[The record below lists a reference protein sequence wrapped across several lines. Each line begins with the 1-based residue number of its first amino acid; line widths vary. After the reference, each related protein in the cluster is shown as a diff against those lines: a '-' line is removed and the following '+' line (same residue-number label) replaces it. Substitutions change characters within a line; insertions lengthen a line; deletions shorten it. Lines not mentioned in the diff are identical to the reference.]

1 MRGLNGKV
9 AIVTGGTQ
17 GIGSAVAERFATEGA
32 RVVITS
38 RDGTKAEQA
47 AEKIKQHGGDARGLP
62 VSINDR
68 DSVKD
73 LVDGVIEDYGSIDI
87 LVNNAATVRDTL
99 LMRMKQDD
107 WDEVMRVNLG
117 GVFVCTQ
124 AVIRTMMRQRSGR
137 IINLTSI
144 VGLTGNAGQANYSA
158 SKAGIIGFTK
168 SVAKEVGSR
177 GITVNAIA
185 PGFIETA
192 MTESLPDAVRTAFL
206 DATPLSRS
214 GQPEDVAG
222 IAAFLASDDASFITG
237 QVIQRRWRNGHVKER
252 SGTV

>member
-9 AIVTGGTQ
+9 AIITGGAQ
-17 GIGSAVAERFATEGA
+17 GIGSAVAERFAAEGA

-38 RDGTKAEQA
+38 RDGTKAEEA
-47 AEKIKQHGGDARGLP
+47 AEALKQKGGDARGLAAA
-62 VSINDR
+62 IDDR

-73 LVDGVIEDYGSIDI
+73 LVDGVIEACGSIDV

-99 LMRMKQDD
+99 LMRMKQAD
-107 WDEVMRVNLG
+107 WDEVMQVNLG
-117 GVFVCTQ
+117 GVFICTQ
-124 AVIRTMMRQRSGR
+124 AVIRQMMRQRSGR

-144 VGLTGNAGQANYSA
+144 VGLSGNPGQANYAA

-185 PGFIETA
+185 PGYIETA
-192 MTESLPDAVRTAFL
+192 MTASLPEAVRTAFL
-206 DATPLSRS
+206 DATPLSRA
-214 GQPEDVAG
+214 GQPDDVAG
-222 IAAFLASDDASFITG
+222 IAAFLASDDAAFITG
-237 QVIQRRWRNGHVKER
+237 QVMRVDG
-252 SGTV
+252 GMGM

>member
-9 AIVTGGTQ
+9 AIITGGAQ
-17 GIGSAVAERFATEGA
+17 GIGSAVAERFAAEGA

-38 RDGTKAEQA
+38 RDGTKAEEA
-47 AEKIKQHGGDARGLP
+47 AEALKQNGGDARGLAAA
-62 VSINDR
+62 IDDR

-73 LVDGVIEDYGSIDI
+73 LVDRVIEAYGAIDV

-99 LMRMKQDD
+99 LMRMKQAD
-107 WDEVMRVNLG
+107 WDEVMQVNLG
-117 GVFVCTQ
+117 GVFICTQ
-124 AVIRTMMRQRSGR
+124 AVIRQMMRQRSGR

-144 VGLTGNAGQANYSA
+144 VGLSGNPGQANYAA

-185 PGFIETA
+185 PGYIETA
-192 MTESLPDAVRTAFL
+192 MTASLPEAVRTAFL
-206 DATPLSRS
+206 DATPLSRA
-214 GQPEDVAG
+214 GQPDDVAG
-222 IAAFLASDDASFITG
+222 IAAFLASDDAAFITG
-237 QVIQRRWRNGHVKER
+237 QVMRVDG
-252 SGTV
+252 GMGM

>member
-9 AIVTGGTQ
+9 AIITGGAQ
-17 GIGSAVAERFATEGA
+17 GIGSAVAERFAAEGA

-38 RDGTKAEQA
+38 RDGTKAEEA
-47 AEKIKQHGGDARGLP
+47 AEALRQNGGDATGLSA
-62 VSINDR
+62 VIDDR

-73 LVDGVIEDYGSIDI
+73 LVDGVIEACGAIDV

-99 LMRMKQDD
+99 LMRMKQAD
-107 WDEVMRVNLG
+107 WDEVMQVNLG
-117 GVFVCTQ
+117 GVFICTQ
-124 AVIRTMMRQRSGR
+124 AVIRQMMRQRSGR

-144 VGLTGNAGQANYSA
+144 VGLSGNPGQANYAA

-185 PGFIETA
+185 PGYIETA
-192 MTESLPDAVRTAFL
+192 MTASLPEAVRTAFL
-206 DATPLSRS
+206 DATPLSRA
-214 GQPEDVAG
+214 GQPDDVAG
-222 IAAFLASDDASFITG
+222 IAAFLASDDAAFITG
-237 QVIQRRWRNGHVKER
+237 QVMRVDG
-252 SGTV
+252 GMGM